1 MEQPKRLFLRS
12 HSKFQRPTPPK
23 TRENTSDKYL
33 PRYQFDIEKLFK
45 ILAEICFYKHE
56 IFAKNYP
63 VWKGFF
69 TSPPPKLYIALL
81 GEIFWS

>member
-23 TRENTSDKYL
+23 TGENTSDKYL

-45 ILAEICFYKHE
+45 ILAETCFYKHA
-56 IFAKNYP
+56 IFAK
-63 VWKGFF
+63 KIILSERGFF
-69 TSPPPKLYIALL
+69 LNIFHPPPPNYTLL
-81 GEIFWS
+81 C